1 MVVYFVQVCFS
12 TALKF
17 NDELERKYQCKLGTP
32 KIIFS
37 EIEADEFVRKI
48 DPSFLNQHFTTHLF
62 CSIGK
67 VKKNAQHFLKFACV
81 ALQVT

>member
-12 TALKF
+12 TAPKF
-17 NDELERKYQCKLGTP
+17 NDELERNINVNLALLRSFLVRLK
-32 KIIFS
+32 
-37 EIEADEFVRKI
+37 IEADEFVRKI

-67 VKKNAQHFLKFACV
+67 V
-81 ALQVT
+81 